1 MARHIGIFRER
12 NDLEEGLRQLL
23 LVRERINNTHVE
35 GSVMFNPGWHL
46 ARDLE
51 NLFVCAE
58 ATCRAALL
66 RRESRGAHSRTDY
79 PKEDPEL
86 GKVNMCVRKSADGMS
101 VSPTTCPQMPDELR
115 KLFES

>member
-1 MARHIGIFRER
+1 MGTYVGIFRSEG
-12 NDLEEGLRQLL
+12 DLEEGLRQLL
-23 LVRERINNTHVE
+23 ALRRRVENTHVE

-51 NLFVCAE
+51 NLLVCAE

-79 PKEDPEL
+79 PREDPQL
-86 GKVNMCVRKSADGMS
+86 GRMNICVKKGAEGMT
-101 VSPTTCPQMPDELR
+101 VSPTPCPQMPEELR